1 MFKKILLVLILFF
14 VLLFLATNVFAENK
28 VNINSAS
35 LEKLKTLTGIGEV
48 KAQAIIDA
56 RPFASLDDLLN
67 VKGIGEKTL
76 AKIKEQ
82 GIACVD
88 CTSVIPAKA
97 GIQSEST
104 NLDSGLRQ
112 NDTAEKINTENA
124 KTETQTYPTGIF
136 VNEVLASSDGSDE
149 TGEWIEIYNLNN
161 FEIDLTGWKIK
172 DTAGTPKTFVIPDN
186 KKISGFGFLVFTRP
200 ETKITLNNDG
210 DGLILQ
216 NPNAE
221 TMDSVEFGKSTKGV
235 SFARF
240 SSGWQWTNKPTPG
253 TKNIISNQNSSK
265 TLSKEEKSVSNT
277 IEAENLTA
285 SLNQDAIKT
294 NNPWFLFLTVITITT
309 ISAVMLLFIK
319 FKLNKTNVR
328 T

>member
-1 MFKKILLVLILFF
+1 MKKIFF
-14 VLLFLATNVFAENK
+14 VFVFLFLATTISATEK
-28 VNINSAS
+28 VNINSAT
-35 LEKLKTLTGIGEV
+35 LEELKTLTGIGEV

-56 RPFASLDDLLN
+56 RPFTSLDDLLN

-82 GIACVD
+82 GLACVD
-88 CTSVIPAKA
+88 CMAKQEEVRHPESAVAGETAVSSSGEVGPPKAYPA
-97 GIQSEST
+97 
-104 NLDSGLRQ
+104 
-112 NDTAEKINTENA
+112 
-124 KTETQTYPTGIF
+124 GIF

-149 TGEWIEIYNLNN
+149 TGEWIEIYNSNN
-161 FEIDLTGWKIK
+161 FEVDLSGWKIK
-172 DTAGTPKTFVIPDN
+172 DTAGTPKTFVISEN
-186 KKISGFGFLVFTRP
+186 KKIAGFGFLFFMRP

-210 DGLILQ
+210 DGVVLQ
-216 NPNAE
+216 NPAGE
-221 TMDSVEFGKSTKGV
+221 VVDSVEFGKSTKGV

-240 SSGWQWTNKPTPG
+240 SSGWQWTNSPTPG
-253 TKNIISNQNSSK
+253 EMNNPSTSSGPNG
-265 TLSKEEKSVSNT
+265 LSKEEKSVSNT

>member
-1 MFKKILLVLILFF
+1 MKKIFLFF
-14 VLLFLATNVFAENK
+14 VILFLATTISATEK

-35 LEKLKTLTGIGEV
+35 LEELKTLTGIGEV

-56 RPFASLDDLLN
+56 RPFLSLDDLLN

-76 AKIKEQ
+76 VKIKEQ
-82 GIACVD
+82 GLACVD
-88 CTSVIPAKA
+88 CINESVVNKPAEISA
-97 GIQSEST
+97 EIS
-104 NLDSGLRQ
+104 
-112 NDTAEKINTENA
+112 AEKINIENA
-124 KTETQTYPTGIF
+124 KTKTQIYPTGIF

-149 TGEWIEIYNLNN
+149 TGEWIEIYNSNN
-161 FEIDLTGWKIK
+161 FEVDLAGWKIK
-172 DTAGTPKTFVIPDN
+172 DTAGTPKTFVIAEN
-186 KKISGFGFLVFTRP
+186 KKITGFGFLVFMRP

-210 DGLILQ
+210 DGVVLQ
-216 NPNAE
+216 NPNGE
-221 TMDSVEFGKSTKGV
+221 NVDSVEFEKSTKGV

-240 SSGWQWTNKPTPG
+240 SSGWQWTNSPTPG
-253 TKNIISNQNSSK
+253 EMNNPSTSSGPNG
-265 TLSKEEKSVSNT
+265 LSKEEKSVSNT